1 MKRFALIIAVIAV
14 VAHAPLGAEKLEVNA
29 KTFRS
34 DDRTNLI
41 ELNSDVFVKKAN
53 DKLWADKVVIKTD
66 KKRKPLE
73 YTATGN
79 VRFYV
84 ETEDG
89 RKINGSAQKVVYDTL
104 KDEYRL
110 YENAKIQEKDSPNTI
125 TGEFMTL
132 NNKQGQAYS
141 EGAKD
146 KPTTL
151 IFLLDEDE
159 DKDSKAKDSKP
170 KGNAKGK

>member
-1 MKRFALIIAVIAV
+1 MKRLGLMVV
-14 VAHAPLGAEKLEVNA
+14 VAQMLLGADKLEVNA
-29 KTFRS
+29 RTFSSNDKTS
-34 DDRTNLI
+34 LI
-41 ELNSDVFVKKAN
+41 ELNTDVFVKKAN
-53 DKLWADKVVIKTD
+53 DKLWADKVIIKTD

-84 ETEDG
+84 ETQDG
-89 RKINGSAQKVVYDTL
+89 RKINGSAQRVVYDTIA
-104 KDEYRL
+104 DEYRL
-110 YENAKIQEKDSPNTI
+110 YDNAKIQEKDSPNTI

-132 NNKQGQAYS
+132 NNKKGEAYS

-151 IFLLDEDE
+151 IFLLDEE
-159 DKDSKAKDSKP
+159 KNKDSKSSANTTKSK
-170 KGNAKGK
+170 

>member
-1 MKRFALIIAVIAV
+1 MKQHITRLTLIIAMMTHIL
-14 VAHAPLGAEKLEVNA
+14 LGAQKLEINA
-29 KTFRS
+29 KTFHS
-34 DDRTNLI
+34 DDKTNLI
-41 ELNSDVFVKKAN
+41 ELNTDVFVKKAN
-53 DKLWADKVVIKTD
+53 DKLWANKVVIKTD

-73 YTATGN
+73 YTATGS

-141 EGAKD
+141 EGAKN

-151 IFLLDEDE
+151 IFLLDED
-159 DKDSKAKDSKP
+159 KDPNNDTASKRK
-170 KGNAKGK
+170 